1 MTEQN
6 EPTLNEV
13 QAPKKSNET
22 LYLVLLPVI
31 FLFGLAVGY
40 LLWNSGVDIANDTAA
55 LDALEALVTRQET
68 LVGELEE
75 LVNTGGVV
83 ADAGSSTQGGG
94 SAPAQP
100 GAAPEEI
107 TVPDDLPRYDIPI
120 LDSDPQTGSVDAPIV
135 IVEYSDFQCPYCQRH
150 NAEVKPLLMEKYG
163 DNILYVY
170 KDFPLT
176 SIHPQAFPASE
187 AALCANEQEAYEPF
201 HELLFSGTME
211 LGPAAYLAF
220 AEQLGLDIDAF
231 TACVEEGRYTE
242 EVQADLDYAVNL
254 GVRSTP
260 TFFINGI
267 AVVGA
272 QPYDVFAGIIESEL
286 GN

>member
-1 MTEQN
+1 MTEKN
-6 EPTLNEV
+6 ELTANELE
-13 QAPKKSNET
+13 APKKSNET

-31 FLFGLAVGY
+31 FLFGLAIGY
-40 LLWNSGVDIANDTAA
+40 LLWNSGIETNNDAVA
-55 LDALEALVTRQET
+55 MEDLITRQES
-68 LVGELEE
+68 LVEQLE
-75 LVNTGGVV
+75 VIVGDGVV
-83 ADAGSSTQGGG
+83 VAEK
-94 SAPAQP
+94 
-100 GAAPEEI
+100 AAPQENNAPQAAAPSEENS
-107 TVPDDLPRYDIPI
+107 RFDIPI
-120 LDSDPQTGSVDAPIV
+120 LASDPKTGPADAPIV

-150 NAEVKPLLMEKYG
+150 NAEVKPLLLEKYG

-187 AALCANEQEAYEPF
+187 AALCAHEQEAYEPF

-211 LGPAAYLAF
+211 LGAATYLAF
-220 AEQLGLDIDAF
+220 AEQLGLDMDAF

-242 EVQADLDYAVNL
+242 EVQEDLDFAINL

-260 TFFINGI
+260 TFFVNGI

-272 QPYDVFAGIIESEL
+272 QPYDVFETIMRDLDIIDL
-286 GN
+286 NGQ

>member
-6 EPTLNEV
+6 ELTTNELEV
-13 QAPKKSNET
+13 PKKSNET

-31 FLFGLAVGY
+31 FLFGLAIGY
-40 LLWNSGVDIANDTAA
+40 LLWNSGIETNNDAVA
-55 LDALEALVTRQET
+55 MENLISRQES
-68 LVGELEE
+68 LVEQLE
-75 LVNTGGVV
+75 VMVGDGVAV
-83 ADAGSSTQGGG
+83 ADK
-94 SAPAQP
+94 
-100 GAAPEEI
+100 AAPQENN
-107 TVPDDLPRYDIPI
+107 VPQEVSVVPEDTPRYEIPV
-120 LDSDPQTGSVDAPIV
+120 LDSDPKTGSADAPIV

-220 AEQLGLDIDAF
+220 AEQLGLDMDGF

-242 EVQADLDYAVNL
+242 EVQADLDYAVSL

-267 AVVGA
+267 PVIGA
-272 QPYDVFAGIIESEL
+272 QPYDVFVTIIESEL
-286 GN
+286 DN